1 MGNETKIGIFV
12 LVGVVL
18 FGTAIFLLG
27 DYSFKSFY
35 QVDIEFNDVAGL
47 PDKSMVKLSGVEVG
61 KVKRIYME
69 DGGVIVQVSIFDG
82 IKIYRDA
89 RFFIGSTSIIG
100 SKYLQIDQG
109 SRFAGI
115 IKKGDRVK
123 GENTLSL
130 DRALTAAIADVR
142 KIIGSFDGESIG
154 ANLNNSLA
162 NLREI
167 TANINQI
174 VATSKPHAEN
184 IMVRL
189 DSLTARLDDVME
201 KTNKIMTKIDNGEG
215 TIGAL
220 MSDKTMKDDVAGAI
234 SNLKEATASAKDALG
249 RIKGFRTYFEVGAK
263 YEPLIY
269 ASKIK
274 AGVKIYPRDGKYY
287 YLGASNL
294 INTKN
299 IKRGTDYSKRNTVDA
314 LLGWEWG
321 DIDFYAG
328 ALSGAGGA
336 GIKYSPFHS
345 VSVLDKLTFLF
356 EASDISRNRYIKGRR
371 FDSPIYTV
379 GADYKVSKYISTGI
393 KVEDLAE
400 TKRLNYNASIIFEDK
415 DIAYLFGF
423 ASLAS
428 VTK

>member
-1 MGNETKIGIFV
+1 MGNEIKIGIFV

-27 DYSFKSFY
+27 DYSFKNFY
-35 QVDIEFNDVAGL
+35 QMDIEFSDVAGL
-47 PDKSMVKLSGVEVG
+47 PDKSIVKLSGVEVG

-69 DGGVIVQVSIFDG
+69 DGGVIVQVNIFEG

-123 GENTLSL
+123 GENNLSL
-130 DRALTAAIADVR
+130 DRALIAAIADVR
-142 KIIGSFDGESIG
+142 KIIGSFDGESMG
-154 ANLNNSLA
+154 SNLNSSLA

-167 TANINQI
+167 TANINQL

-189 DSLTARLDDVME
+189 DSLTVRLDDVME
-201 KTNKIMTKIDNGEG
+201 KTNKIMAKIDNGEG

-220 MSDKTMKDDVAGAI
+220 MNDKSMKDDVAGTI
-234 SNLKEATASAKDALG
+234 LNLKEATASAKDALG
-249 RIKGFRTYFEVGAK
+249 RIGGFRTYFEFGAK
-263 YEPLIY
+263 YDPIIH
-269 ASKIK
+269 AAKTR
-274 AGVKIYPRDGKYY
+274 AGVKIYPRDGRYY

-314 LLGWEWG
+314 LFGWEFG

-328 ALSGAGGA
+328 ALGGAGGA

-345 VSVLDKLTFLF
+345 GSALNRLTFLV

-371 FDSPIYTV
+371 FESPIYTV
-379 GADYKVSKYISTGI
+379 GADFKVNKYVSTGM
-393 KVEDLAE
+393 KLEDLTE
-400 TKRLNYNASIIFEDK
+400 TKRLNYRASVVFEDK

-428 VTK
+428 VSK

>member
-27 DYSFKSFY
+27 DYSFKKFY
-35 QVDIEFNDVAGL
+35 QIDIEFNDVAGL

-61 KVKRIYME
+61 KVKTIYME
-69 DGGVIVQVSIFDG
+69 DGGVIVQVNIFEG

-109 SRFAGI
+109 TRFAGI
-115 IKKGDRVK
+115 LKNGDRVS
-123 GENTLSL
+123 GENNLSL

-142 KIIGSFDGESIG
+142 KIMSGFDGESMG
-154 ANLNNSLA
+154 ANLNGSLA

-189 DSLTARLDDVME
+189 DSLTAKLDDVME
-201 KTNKIMTKIDNGEG
+201 KTNRIMTKIDNGEG

-220 MSDKTMKDDVAGAI
+220 MSDKEMKENVASVI
-234 SNLKEATASAKDALG
+234 SNLKEASASAKDALG
-249 RIKGFRTYFEVGAK
+249 RIKGFRTYFEFGAK
-263 YEPLIY
+263 YEPLIH
-269 ASKIK
+269 ASKSR
-274 AGVKIYPRDGKYY
+274 AGVKIYPRDGRYY

-299 IKRGTDYSKRNTVDA
+299 LKRGTDYSKKNTVDA
-314 LLGWEWG
+314 QFGWEFG
-321 DIDFYAG
+321 NIDFYAG

-345 VSVLDKLTFLF
+345 TSALDKLTFLF
-356 EASDISRNRYIKGRR
+356 EISDISRNRYINGRL
-371 FDSPIYTV
+371 FDTPIHTAGVEFKLNEYV
-379 GADYKVSKYISTGI
+379 STGI
-393 KVEDLAE
+393 KVEDFTE

-428 VTK
+428 VAK

>member
-27 DYSFKSFY
+27 DYSFKNFY
-35 QVDIEFNDVAGL
+35 QVDIEFNDIAGL

-61 KVKRIYME
+61 KVKKIYME
-69 DGGVIVQVSIFDG
+69 DGGVIVQVNIFEG

-109 SRFAGI
+109 TRFSGL

-123 GENTLSL
+123 GENNLSL

-142 KIIGSFDGESIG
+142 KIMSGFDGKRMGS
-154 ANLNNSLA
+154 NLNSSLA

-167 TANINQI
+167 TANINQL

-201 KTNKIMTKIDNGEG
+201 KTNRIMAKVDSGGG

-220 MSDKTMKDDVAGAI
+220 MSDKTMKDDVADAL
-234 SNLKEATASAKDALG
+234 SNLKDASASAKDALG
-249 RIKGFRTYFEVGAK
+249 KIKGFRTYFEFGAK
-263 YEPLIY
+263 YEP
-269 ASKIK
+269 
-274 AGVKIYPRDGKYY
+274 
-287 YLGASNL
+287 
-294 INTKN
+294 
-299 IKRGTDYSKRNTVDA
+299 
-314 LLGWEWG
+314 
-321 DIDFYAG
+321 
-328 ALSGAGGA
+328 
-336 GIKYSPFHS
+336 
-345 VSVLDKLTFLF
+345 
-356 EASDISRNRYIKGRR
+356 
-371 FDSPIYTV
+371 
-379 GADYKVSKYISTGI
+379 
-393 KVEDLAE
+393 
-400 TKRLNYNASIIFEDK
+400 
-415 DIAYLFGF
+415 
-423 ASLAS
+423 
-428 VTK
+428 

>member
-27 DYSFKSFY
+27 DYSFKNFY
-35 QVDIEFNDVAGL
+35 QVDIEFNDVVGL
-47 PDKSMVKLSGVEVG
+47 PDKSIVKLSGVEVG
-61 KVKRIYME
+61 KVKKIYME
-69 DGGVIVQVSIFDG
+69 DGGVVVQVSIFEG

-109 SRFAGI
+109 TRFAGI

-123 GENTLSL
+123 GENSLSL
-130 DRALTAAIADVR
+130 DRVLTEAIADVR
-142 KIIGSFDGESIG
+142 KIGGFDGESMG
-154 ANLNNSLA
+154 SNLNTSLA

-167 TANINQI
+167 TANINEI
-174 VATSKPHAEN
+174 VSTSKPHANNMME
-184 IMVRL
+184 RL

-201 KTNKIMTKIDNGEG
+201 KTDKIMSKIEAGEG

-220 MSDKTMKDDVAGAI
+220 MSDKAMKDDVANTI
-234 SNLKEATASAKDALG
+234 SSLKDATASAKDALG
-249 RIKGFRTYFEVGAK
+249 RIGGFRTYFEFGTK
-263 YEPLIY
+263 YEPLIH
-269 ASKIK
+269 ASKTR
-274 AGVKIYPRDGKYY
+274 AGVKIYPREGRYY
-287 YLGASNL
+287 YLGASNM
-294 INTKN
+294 INTKD
-299 IKRGTDYSKRNTVDA
+299 IKKGTDYSKLNTVDA
-314 LLGWEWG
+314 QLGWEFG
-321 DIDFYAG
+321 DTDFYAG

-336 GIKYSPFHS
+336 GIKYSPFHFS
-345 VSVLDKLTFLF
+345 SALDKLNFLL
-356 EASDISRNRYIKGRR
+356 EVSDISRNRYIKGRR
-371 FDSPIYTV
+371 FNSPIYTV
-379 GADYKVSKYISTGI
+379 GADYKVNKYISTGI
-393 KVEDLAE
+393 QMEDLTE

-428 VTK
+428 VSK